1 MKSDLLKFIKDYISN
16 FFQHGGVNPRRHDDD
31 MCLMDL
37 PFIRFEDIQNHRPRS
52 IDRMCFICSEDYDK
66 DDMLCQLSR
75 CGDIFHSDCV
85 GKLLH
90 RKQTSCPF
98 CRAPIFSGLPMVS
111 CE

>member
-1 MKSDLLKFIKDYISN
+1 MKSDLLKFFKDSVFN
-16 FFQHGGVNPRRHDDD
+16 FFRHGGFNPDV
-31 MCLMDL
+31 CLVDL
-37 PFIRFEDIQNHRPRS
+37 PVIRFEDLQNHRPRS

-98 CRAPIFSGLPMVS
+98 CRAPIFSGLPTVP